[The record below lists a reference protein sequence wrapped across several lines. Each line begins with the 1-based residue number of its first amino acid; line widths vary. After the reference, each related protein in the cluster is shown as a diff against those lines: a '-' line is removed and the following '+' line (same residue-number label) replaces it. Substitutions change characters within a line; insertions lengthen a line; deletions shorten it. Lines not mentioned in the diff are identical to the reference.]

1 MGHLLESAVFMAL
14 QVVSELWMAQ
24 LSFVRRR
31 EAPYRKID
39 FIMER
44 DRRRLAIEVKL
55 SHSVS
60 YTDARSIVWMMS
72 EDSQWWAASSS
83 MEGRTSDFL
92 QTMSLPCL
100 GRCYRKQ

>member
-83 MEGRTSDFL
+83 MEGRTSD
-92 QTMSLPCL
+92 SLLTISSPCP
-100 GRCYRKQ
+100 GRCYRKH